1 MMGKIMYLI
10 GVIKEVLSLR
20 RHIKENLNKKRY

>member
-1 MMGKIMYLI
+1 MGKIMYLI

-20 RHIKENLNKKRY
+20 RHIKENLKKKKY